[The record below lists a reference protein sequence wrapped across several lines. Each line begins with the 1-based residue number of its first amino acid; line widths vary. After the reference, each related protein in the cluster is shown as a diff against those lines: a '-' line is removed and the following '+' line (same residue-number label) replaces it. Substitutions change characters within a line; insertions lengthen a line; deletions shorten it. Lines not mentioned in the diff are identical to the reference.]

1 MSVEYY
7 YLNDLNK
14 LYNSAMQSAKGD
26 DDKTREMMTA
36 LDNLEAYIQSM
47 EHWKDTALQLSKNN
61 GEACADAERLAS
73 EYEATLR
80 EIGGVW
86 WEDPYEKSHAL
97 ILHKQRIERK

>member
-14 LYNSAMQSAKGD
+14 LYNSAIQSVEGD
-26 DDKTREMMTA
+26 DDKAQEIMAA

-73 EYEATLR
+73 EYDATLR

-86 WEDPYEKSHAL
+86 WEDPYEKSPAL
-97 ILHKQRIERK
+97 IMHRQRIEK